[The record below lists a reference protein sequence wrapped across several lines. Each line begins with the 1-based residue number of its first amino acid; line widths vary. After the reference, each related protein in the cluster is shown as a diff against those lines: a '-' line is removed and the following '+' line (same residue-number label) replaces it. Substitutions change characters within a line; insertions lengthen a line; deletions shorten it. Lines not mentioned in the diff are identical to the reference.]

1 MYKPTYNKN
10 QMYYRRSPSFS
21 VVMEMKVFKNL
32 LPFLL
37 LKGCLLMNEYQ
48 AIHTARI
55 TLNSQ
60 ELNLKNSVGK
70 NLQRCR
76 GKAIYINAT
85 SCSKHAI
92 VEGGVM
98 GARLM
103 RIHFKLG
110 PNYRKEYFMCDNTQY
125 YDISMTSLAKL
136 TRNLECI
143 PLNLSRHLLLENNM
157 ALTIEYVSRK
167 ASRRCIIRACNT
179 LLHND
184 NSNEQHQQHI
194 TQTYYTKCIT
204 YETIEITLA
213 ICGFFIVLSLFAL
226 LHDATI
232 MRIAIFITMI
242 SLSLALSEDSW
253 MYLSF
258 LLVFTLL
265 FIFTGASTSARFV
278 KSFIFF
284 MQTYYAI
291 FPILLQELSRLLT
304 MLRASS
310 LHFTTL
316 PCIFQDS
323 LIHSVKRRWNNLVCS
338 FCAPLVALFIILCF
352 ILLRRILRLCIRK
365 SRNDTPFV
373 DQCAFAVVFV
383 AYYSFFNSSTLAFN
397 TFCNSPL
404 NSEEYKLAIFGL
416 IAFGLLPFVVFTSLL
431 YKYRSNL
438 DDERVLSWL
447 GYLYRSYRPEND
459 FGRKRWQY
467 YEIWFM
473 CFRFTLALILT
484 LMETVWKFLL
494 VIGVLLLMA
503 VFYYKMTPFTDIWA
517 NFVALVP
524 ICSLIIICIIMLIPR
539 HLTMRYNLISTVFL
553 VTTSFFLQI
562 IAPSGWSRFYTN
574 IKAYCGCHNRSA
586 DSTEDSGRLLR
597 NGATGEDEG
606 NACTRVIVNTIEE
619 YRGVEVNE
627 HDAQRQSSS
636 HGHADNSEEENDSCG
651 NSRKS

>member
-1 MYKPTYNKN
+1 MCISLSITN

-21 VVMEMKVFKNL
+21 VVVEMKVFKNL
-32 LPFLL
+32 LPLLL

-60 ELNLKNSVGK
+60 ELNLKNPVGK

-76 GKAIYINAT
+76 GKVTYINAT

-98 GARLM
+98 DARLM
-103 RIHFKLG
+103 QIHFKLG
-110 PNYRKEYFMCDNTQY
+110 PSYRKEYFMCDNTQY
-125 YDISMTSLAKL
+125 YDISMTTLAKL

-167 ASRRCIIRACNT
+167 ASKRCIIRACNT

-194 TQTYYTKCIT
+194 TQTYYTKCAI
-204 YETIEITLA
+204 YESTEVTLA

-226 LHDATI
+226 FHDATI
-232 MRIAIFITMI
+232 MRIAISITMI
-242 SLSLALSEDSW
+242 ALSLALSEDSW

-258 LLVFTLL
+258 LLVFILL

-284 MQTYYAI
+284 MQTYYTI
-291 FPILLQELSRLLT
+291 FPPLVKELSRLLT
-304 MLRASS
+304 ILRFNS

-323 LIHSVKRRWNNLVCS
+323 LIYSVKRRWNNLVCS

-404 NSEEYKLAIFGL
+404 NGEERTLAIFGL

-473 CFRFTLALILT
+473 CFRFTLSLILT
-484 LMETVWKFLL
+484 LIEADWKFLL
-494 VIGVLLLMA
+494 VIAVLLLMA
-503 VFYYKMTPFTDIWA
+503 FFYYKVTPFTDIWA

-524 ICSLIIICIIMLIPR
+524 ILSLIIICIIFLIPG
-539 HLTMRYNLISTVFL
+539 HLTMEYNLILIVFE
-553 VTTSFFLQI
+553 VTICFFVKI
-562 IAPSGWSRFYTN
+562 IVPSDWRKLCMD
-574 IKAYCGCHNRSA
+574 IKACCGCHNRSA
-586 DSTEDSGRLLR
+586 DSTEDSRRLLR

-606 NACTRVIVNTIEE
+606 NVRIRVIANIIEE
-619 YRGVEVNE
+619 YRGVEANE
-627 HDAQRQSSS
+627 HDVQTQSPS
-636 HGHADNSEEENDSCG
+636 HGHADNSEEENDGCS
-651 NSRKS
+651 N